1 MRMRVRALKTL
12 RRLSAWGMCF
22 LLTGCLALGVR
33 ETSGAAGPPPTIAA
47 IFQKKTAVPVNTS
60 DEFIDALVGVVWGDE
75 QISASDSEAPVH
87 ASSSDTLAIGG
98 TDAATQLSQS
108 GEGTALHNTDISH
121 SDAGTNG
128 EVVDAVQP
136 SPALREFVGDPP
148 SGDGERQ
155 GRAPGATRTSDEA
168 HTASMPERVA
178 NQDSTPVALPD
189 NEVQQLAHNT
199 IAGLNDA
206 PISTVSLQGDTRADA
221 MRGTY
226 MFAIPTGTPVS
237 RHAAARLERLRVVT
251 STPNMHTPAPVRL
264 PTPPLATQSLVQLP
278 QPSPTPESASVL
290 TYHTNLVLLPFIL
303 PVEMLGR

>member
-1 MRMRVRALKTL
+1 
-12 RRLSAWGMCF
+12 MCL
-22 LLTGCLALGVR
+22 LLTGCLALGAR
-33 ETSGAAGPPPTIAA
+33 ETSGATGPPPTIAA
-47 IFQKKTAVPVNTS
+47 IFQRKTAVPVNTS
-60 DEFIDALVGVVWGDE
+60 EEFIDALVGVVWGDE
-75 QISASDSEAPVH
+75 QASSPDSEAP
-87 ASSSDTLAIGG
+87 AQDSADTLVLDGM
-98 TDAATQLSQS
+98 DSAAQLSQS
-108 GEGTALHNTDISH
+108 GEGTALHNTDISR

-128 EVVDAVQP
+128 EAVDVVQP

-148 SGDGERQ
+148 SRDGERQ
-155 GRAPGATRTSDEA
+155 GQAPGAPRPSDEA
-168 HTASMPERVA
+168 YTASMPEQVA
-178 NQDSTPVALPD
+178 NQNSTPVALLN
-189 NEVQQLAHNT
+189 NELQRPTHNT

-237 RHAAARLERLRVVT
+237 RYAARLERLRVVT

-290 TYHTNLVLLPFIL
+290 TYHTNLVFLPFIL